1 MPHMRRRAFWS
12 KEDHARTYRKGA
24 WAAPNDRGAA
34 ADKRNETFLRAGS
47 YYQQMAGSLNLW
59 RRTWKMRV
67 SRISALLITAMMI
80 PAISGCTTQ
89 GSPAPDAVHQI
100 EDDGPAVYD
109 DDPIAVEPQLD
120 EDELDG
126 DSDES
131 NVQGEIISAEPHKGS
146 AEWKKYLLDLY
157 RISTER
163 QT

>member
-1 MPHMRRRAFWS
+1 
-12 KEDHARTYRKGA
+12 
-24 WAAPNDRGAA
+24 
-34 ADKRNETFLRAGS
+34 
-47 YYQQMAGSLNLW
+47 
-59 RRTWKMRV
+59 MRV
-67 SRISALLITAMMI
+67 SRIPALLITAMMI

-100 EDDGPAVYD
+100 EDGGSAVYD

-146 AEWKKYLLDLY
+146 AD
-157 RISTER
+157 
-163 QT
+163 

>member
-1 MPHMRRRAFWS
+1 
-12 KEDHARTYRKGA
+12 
-24 WAAPNDRGAA
+24 
-34 ADKRNETFLRAGS
+34 
-47 YYQQMAGSLNLW
+47 
-59 RRTWKMRV
+59 MRV

-89 GSPAPDAVHQI
+89 GSPAPEAVHQI
-100 EDDGPAVYD
+100 EDDGSAVYD

-146 AEWKKYLLDLY
+146 AE
-157 RISTER
+157 
-163 QT
+163 

>member
-1 MPHMRRRAFWS
+1 
-12 KEDHARTYRKGA
+12 
-24 WAAPNDRGAA
+24 
-34 ADKRNETFLRAGS
+34 
-47 YYQQMAGSLNLW
+47 
-59 RRTWKMRV
+59 MRV
-67 SRISALLITAMMI
+67 SRISALVITAMMI

-100 EDDGPAVYD
+100 EDDGSAVYD

-146 AEWKKYLLDLY
+146 AE
-157 RISTER
+157 
-163 QT
+163 

>member
-1 MPHMRRRAFWS
+1 
-12 KEDHARTYRKGA
+12 
-24 WAAPNDRGAA
+24 
-34 ADKRNETFLRAGS
+34 
-47 YYQQMAGSLNLW
+47 
-59 RRTWKMRV
+59 MRV
-67 SRISALLITAMMI
+67 SRISASLITAMMI

-100 EDDGPAVYD
+100 EDDGSAVYD

-146 AEWKKYLLDLY
+146 AE
-157 RISTER
+157 
-163 QT
+163 

>member
-1 MPHMRRRAFWS
+1 
-12 KEDHARTYRKGA
+12 
-24 WAAPNDRGAA
+24 
-34 ADKRNETFLRAGS
+34 
-47 YYQQMAGSLNLW
+47 
-59 RRTWKMRV
+59 MRV
-67 SRISALLITAMMI
+67 SRITALFITAMMI

-100 EDDGPAVYD
+100 EDDGSAVYD

-146 AEWKKYLLDLY
+146 AD
-157 RISTER
+157 
-163 QT
+163 

>member
-1 MPHMRRRAFWS
+1 
-12 KEDHARTYRKGA
+12 
-24 WAAPNDRGAA
+24 
-34 ADKRNETFLRAGS
+34 
-47 YYQQMAGSLNLW
+47 
-59 RRTWKMRV
+59 MRV
-67 SRISALLITAMMI
+67 SRLLALLITAMMI

-100 EDDGPAVYD
+100 EDDGSAVYD

-146 AEWKKYLLDLY
+146 AE
-157 RISTER
+157 
-163 QT
+163 

>member
-1 MPHMRRRAFWS
+1 
-12 KEDHARTYRKGA
+12 
-24 WAAPNDRGAA
+24 
-34 ADKRNETFLRAGS
+34 
-47 YYQQMAGSLNLW
+47 
-59 RRTWKMRV
+59 MRV

-100 EDDGPAVYD
+100 EDDGSAVYD

-120 EDELDG
+120 KDELDG

-146 AEWKKYLLDLY
+146 AE
-157 RISTER
+157 
-163 QT
+163 

>member
-1 MPHMRRRAFWS
+1 
-12 KEDHARTYRKGA
+12 
-24 WAAPNDRGAA
+24 
-34 ADKRNETFLRAGS
+34 
-47 YYQQMAGSLNLW
+47 
-59 RRTWKMRV
+59 
-67 SRISALLITAMMI
+67 MMI

-100 EDDGPAVYD
+100 EDDGSAVYD

-146 AEWKKYLLDLY
+146 AE
-157 RISTER
+157 
-163 QT
+163 

>member
-1 MPHMRRRAFWS
+1 
-12 KEDHARTYRKGA
+12 
-24 WAAPNDRGAA
+24 
-34 ADKRNETFLRAGS
+34 
-47 YYQQMAGSLNLW
+47 
-59 RRTWKMRV
+59 MRV
-67 SRISALLITAMMI
+67 SRILALLITAMMI

-100 EDDGPAVYD
+100 EDGGSAVYD

-146 AEWKKYLLDLY
+146 AE
-157 RISTER
+157 
-163 QT
+163 

>member
-1 MPHMRRRAFWS
+1 
-12 KEDHARTYRKGA
+12 
-24 WAAPNDRGAA
+24 
-34 ADKRNETFLRAGS
+34 
-47 YYQQMAGSLNLW
+47 
-59 RRTWKMRV
+59 MRV

-89 GSPAPDAVHQI
+89 EGPAPDAVHQI
-100 EDDGPAVYD
+100 EDDGSAVYD

-146 AEWKKYLLDLY
+146 AE
-157 RISTER
+157 
-163 QT
+163 

>member
-1 MPHMRRRAFWS
+1 
-12 KEDHARTYRKGA
+12 
-24 WAAPNDRGAA
+24 
-34 ADKRNETFLRAGS
+34 
-47 YYQQMAGSLNLW
+47 
-59 RRTWKMRV
+59 MRV

-80 PAISGCTTQ
+80 PTISGCTTQ

-100 EDDGPAVYD
+100 EDGSSAVYD

-146 AEWKKYLLDLY
+146 AD
-157 RISTER
+157 
-163 QT
+163 